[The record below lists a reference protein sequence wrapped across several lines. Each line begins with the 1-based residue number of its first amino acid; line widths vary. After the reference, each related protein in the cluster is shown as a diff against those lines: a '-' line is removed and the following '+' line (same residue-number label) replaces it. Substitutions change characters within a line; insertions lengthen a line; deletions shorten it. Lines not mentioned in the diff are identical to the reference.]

1 MIGKT
6 LQNLLDLKNIN
17 VNELSRRTGISNQT
31 LYSIIKRDNMKVDF
45 EVLLKI
51 CSALDVDVEFFYRD
65 YSLKKKQS
73 NSTNISLTAHEKK
86 LIQAYRSR
94 PEMQISIDK
103 LLDISSEQNN
113 TIADDIFK
121 TINSPSTANSP
132 INKK

>member
-6 LQNLLDLKNIN
+6 LQNLLELKNIN

-51 CSALDVDVEFFYRD
+51 CSALDVDVECFYRD

-73 NSTNISLTAHEKK
+73 NSPDISLTAHEKK

-113 TIADDIFK
+113 TIADDICK
-121 TINSPSTANSP
+121 TIYSPSTANSP